1 MRIEPLRGSV
11 PRAPLPLRP
20 TGTSLPRV
28 LGTPTGLCPTFG
40 AGAIAV
46 VTRGGEVLDSKT
58 SKPRRAL
65 GQFCRRRI
73 SQRTTEIGS
82 TRRRARLFLPL
93 LRLYGRNL
101 PLLGHTANGA
111 RPDLGSP
118 LLFSDGAINYL
129 KALRRMDKS
138 PLRKTLFVWLRLPPP
153 RPNSFTE
160 NNIHGIAGRKSKIPW
175 WKVFPARGCLGCR
188 SPLTF
193 QRVEDQMS
201 HTIPIK
207 DYQTNTF
214 F

>member
-1 MRIEPLRGSV
+1 MFRYRVLKPKPRNYLNIRIRVFVDELNCDSWNSDARLSPSNVDRGRWCHCGPLLATLAVGRWSAAITDGSIHSPSPRMRIEPLRGSV

-20 TGTSLPRV
+20 TGTNLPRV

-46 VTRGGEVLDSKT
+46 VTRGGEVLDSKST
-58 SKPRRAL
+58 KPRRAL

-82 TRRRARLFLPL
+82 ARRRARLFLPV

-118 LLFSDGAINYL
+118 LLF
-129 KALRRMDKS
+129 
-138 PLRKTLFVWLRLPPP
+138 
-153 RPNSFTE
+153 
-160 NNIHGIAGRKSKIPW
+160 
-175 WKVFPARGCLGCR
+175 
-188 SPLTF
+188 
-193 QRVEDQMS
+193 
-201 HTIPIK
+201 
-207 DYQTNTF
+207 QTGQLII
-214 F
+214 